1 MDKLELGDGTFITAT
16 EAVTNVRGGGYGADA
31 WLAKVTGPDPK
42 FGLTRQFVK
51 KDTSGLSHSGR
62 SGSISWEISGS
73 GLYEW
78 RKFCIG
84 STPRNWES
92 SGFCVIEDGSV
103 REITKSAAIELV
115 SKSVLA

>member
-1 MDKLELGDGTFITAT
+1 MDRLELGEGTFVTAT
-16 EAVTNVRGGGYGADA
+16 EGVTNVRGGGYGADA
-31 WLAKVTGPDPK
+31 WLAKITGPDPK
-42 FGLTRQFVK
+42 FGFTRQFVK
-51 KDTSGLSHSGR
+51 KDTSGLSGSGR
-62 SGSISWEISGS
+62 SGSIRWDITENGI
-73 GLYEW
+73 YEW

-84 STPRNWES
+84 STSRNWES